1 MNISLEAQ
9 LREEAALAAMLR
21 NRTLILAQQIVEL
34 TSERDQL
41 RAELEAARNDL
52 EAARKETAAALE
64 TKPQEVNDGAAE

>member
-41 RAELEAARNDL
+41 RAELEAAR
-52 EAARKETAAALE
+52 AAALE
-64 TKPQEVNDGAAE
+64 SKPQEVTDAAE